1 MAWPWIAGAWIA
13 GEWIAGPPTPRLGD
27 DPAGTEIRP
36 LASPFP
42 LGMVTV
48 NPTPFLDLVAM
59 ATLETAV
66 ASPSGAEAVVGSHSL
81 GLPDFSSASYKDA
94 YSRINAIVIEG
105 EQEAH
110 DNYISIGTLIP
121 EQAEELSRLARM
133 ELKHMRGFTACANNL
148 GVTADMP
155 FAKEFFSPLHQNFQT
170 ALAEGKVVTC
180 LLIQAILIEAFAIS
194 AYHIYIPV
202 ADPFARK
209 ITEGVVKDEY
219 THLNYGQEWLKA
231 NLATAREELEQAN
244 RQNLPLVRKMLQ
256 QVAADASVLQMEQED
271 LMADFLSS
279 YQEALVE
286 VGFTNREIAKMAA
299 AALVG

>member
-1 MAWPWIAGAWIA
+1 MA
-13 GEWIAGPPTPRLGD
+13 T
-27 DPAGTEIRP
+27 
-36 LASPFP
+36 LASP
-42 LGMVTV
+42 L
-48 NPTPFLDLVAM
+48 A
-59 ATLETAV
+59 
-66 ASPSGAEAVVGSHSL
+66 ASPEESA
-81 GLPDFSSASYKDA
+81 LPDFASEAYKDA

-110 DNYISIGTLIP
+110 DNYVAIGTLLP
-121 EQAEELSRLARM
+121 DQAEELTRLARM
-133 ELKHMRGFTACANNL
+133 ELKHMKGFTACAANL

-155 FAKEFFSPLHQNFQT
+155 FAQDFFAPLRNNFQA
-170 ALAEGKVVTC
+170 ALADGKVVTC

-202 ADPFARK
+202 ADPFARR

-231 NLATAREELEQAN
+231 NLETIRDEFEQAN
-244 RQNLPLVRKMLQ
+244 RDNLPLVRTMLD
-256 QVAADASVLQMEQED
+256 QVAADAAVLQMDKED

-279 YQEALVE
+279 YQEALLE
-286 VGFTNREIAKMAA
+286 IGFTGREIARFAA

>member
-1 MAWPWIAGAWIA
+1 MVDMAVLA
-13 GEWIAGPPTPRLGD
+13 PTS
-27 DPAGTEIRP
+27 I
-36 LASPFP
+36 S
-42 LGMVTV
+42 
-48 NPTPFLDLVAM
+48 
-59 ATLETAV
+59 
-66 ASPSGAEAVVGSHSL
+66 EAFSADQ
-81 GLPDFSSASYKDA
+81 LPDFSTDAYKDA

-110 DNYISIGTLIP
+110 DNYVSIGGLLP
-121 EQAEELSRLARM
+121 DQAEELTRLARM
-133 ELKHMRGFTACANNL
+133 ELKHMKGFTACANNL

-155 FAKEFFSPLHQNFQT
+155 FAKEFFFPLHDNFQK
-170 ALAEGKVVTC
+170 ALADGKVTTC

-231 NLATAREELEQAN
+231 NLETVRDELVQAN
-244 RQNLPLVRKMLQ
+244 RENLPLVRKMLE
-256 QVAADASVLQMEQED
+256 QVAGDAAVLHMDQED

-279 YQEALVE
+279 YQEALLE
-286 VGFTNREIAKMAA
+286 VGFTSREIAKMAA
-299 AALVG
+299 AALIG

>member
-1 MAWPWIAGAWIA
+1 MAILEANPASDVDAA
-13 GEWIAGPPTPRLGD
+13 SGD
-27 DPAGTEIRP
+27 Q
-36 LASPFP
+36 S
-42 LGMVTV
+42 
-48 NPTPFLDLVAM
+48 
-59 ATLETAV
+59 
-66 ASPSGAEAVVGSHSL
+66 
-81 GLPDFSSASYKDA
+81 GLPDFSSAAYKDA

-121 EQAEELSRLARM
+121 EQAEELSKLARM
-133 ELKHMRGFTACANNL
+133 ELKHKKGFTACANNL
-148 GVTADMP
+148 GVEADMP
-155 FAKEFFSPLHQNFQT
+155 FAKEFFAPLHGNFQV
-170 ALAEGKVVTC
+170 ALAEGKITTC

-231 NLATAREELEQAN
+231 NLDSVRDELEQAN
-244 RQNLPLVRKMLQ
+244 RDNLPLVRRMLE
-256 QVAADASVLQMEQED
+256 QVSGDAAVLHMDKED

-279 YQEALVE
+279 YQEVLLE
-286 VGFTNREIAKMAA
+286 IGFTSREIAKLAA

>member
-1 MAWPWIAGAWIA
+1 
-13 GEWIAGPPTPRLGD
+13 
-27 DPAGTEIRP
+27 
-36 LASPFP
+36 
-42 LGMVTV
+42 
-48 NPTPFLDLVAM
+48 M
-59 ATLETAV
+59 ATLATPAV
-66 ASPSGAEAVVGSHSL
+66 ADAALDASS
-81 GLPDFSSASYKDA
+81 LPDFSSAAYKDA

-110 DNYISIGTLIP
+110 DNYIAIGSLIP
-121 EQAEELSRLARM
+121 EQAEELTRLARM
-133 ELKHMRGFTACANNL
+133 ELKHMKGFTACANNL

-155 FAKEFFSPLHQNFQT
+155 FAKDFFAPLHGNFQK
-170 ALAEGKVVTC
+170 ALAEGKVTTC

-231 NLATAREELEQAN
+231 NLESVREELEQAN
-244 RQNLPLVRKMLQ
+244 RDNLPLVRTMLE
-256 QVAADASVLQMEQED
+256 QVAEDAAVLQMDKED

-279 YQEALVE
+279 YQEALLDI
-286 VGFTNREIAKMAA
+286 GFTGREIARLAA
-299 AALVG
+299 AALVA

>member
-1 MAWPWIAGAWIA
+1 MVMLSSTTPATASAGAA
-13 GEWIAGPPTPRLGD
+13 APD
-27 DPAGTEIRP
+27 
-36 LASPFP
+36 
-42 LGMVTV
+42 
-48 NPTPFLDLVAM
+48 
-59 ATLETAV
+59 ATD
-66 ASPSGAEAVVGSHSL
+66 
-81 GLPDFSSASYKDA
+81 GLPDFSSENYKDA

-110 DNYISIGTLIP
+110 DNYIAIGTLIP
-121 EQAEELSRLARM
+121 EQAEELTRLARM
-133 ELKHMRGFTACANNL
+133 ELKHKKGFTACASNL

-155 FAKEFFSPLHQNFQT
+155 FAKEFFSPLHTNFQKALT
-170 ALAEGKVVTC
+170 AGKVTTC

-231 NLATAREELEQAN
+231 NLENVRDELMEAN
-244 RQNLPLVRKMLQ
+244 RENLPLVRRMLD
-256 QVAADASVLQMEQED
+256 QVAADAAVLHMEQED

-279 YQEALVE
+279 YQESLME
-286 VGFTNREIAKMAA
+286 IGLTSREIARMAA
-299 AALVG
+299 AALTA

>member
-1 MAWPWIAGAWIA
+1 M
-13 GEWIAGPPTPRLGD
+13 T
-27 DPAGTEIRP
+27 TE
-36 LASPFP
+36 
-42 LGMVTV
+42 T
-48 NPTPFLDLVAM
+48 
-59 ATLETAV
+59 ETTTEET
-66 ASPSGAEAVVGSHSL
+66 S
-81 GLPDFSSASYKDA
+81 GLPDFTSAAYKDA

-110 DNYISIGTLIP
+110 DNYLALGTLLP
-121 EQAEELSRLARM
+121 KQTEELTRLAKM
-133 ELKHMRGFTACANNL
+133 ELKHKKGFTACANNL

-155 FAKEFFSPLHQNFQT
+155 FAKEFFAPLHNNFQS

-202 ADPFARK
+202 ADPFARN

-231 NLATAREELEQAN
+231 NLDTCREELEQAN
-244 RQNLPLVRKMLQ
+244 RDNLPLVRKMLK
-256 QVAADASVLQMEQED
+256 QVANDAAVMQMDEED

-279 YQEALVE
+279 YNEALTE
-286 VGFTNREIAKMAA
+286 IGFTSHEIAKLAA